1 MKKKINIQFAIITMV
16 AIIFTMIVSVLV
28 YSELFQKEVR
38 ENLRICA
45 YELKNTGIFDDPKAD
60 YTMKAVDN
68 VRITVIDTDGTVA
81 FDTNASI
88 GDLDNHGQRPEIQK
102 ALQNGEGEIM
112 RRSATMKKTAFY
124 FALRLDNGQVLRVAK
139 EASNVWSML
148 SALSLP
154 LGLMSAALI
163 LVSVILTHFL
173 TGSILK
179 PIEHMASHIDD
190 TEEEVTYRELE
201 PFMKTIRKQHE
212 DIVKSSQMRQEFTA
226 NVSHELKTPLTAIS
240 GYAELIASGMTSG
253 DDTIRFAGEI
263 SKSSNRLL
271 TLINDILRLSELDAS
286 TEVPMEELDLTVW
299 KNAVRLLKHDNELS
313 EKQDAVAG
321 LMNAAYS
328 LGIKVSLDG
337 TFPEDAVVKEVFLS
351 VIRECMTNAVR
362 HAGAKELYVRLV
374 CSNHTAAVSVTNSG
388 AVPAGNIV
396 EGGGLTSLR
405 ILVKKSGGTMEI
417 KTVPGFELTVSVPVR
432 LEEMK

>member
-1 MKKKINIQFAIITMV
+1 MLDDGHAWRFAQEQITTQDGSSYTQV
-16 AIIFTMIVSVLV
+16 TASDVT
-28 YSELFQKEVR
+28 ELYFRQKEL
-38 ENLRICA
+38 EEDNKKLKEDAERI
-45 YELKNTGIFDDPKAD
+45 
-60 YTMKAVDN
+60 
-68 VRITVIDTDGTVA
+68 
-81 FDTNASI
+81 
-88 GDLDNHGQRPEIQK
+88 
-102 ALQNGEGEIM
+102 
-112 RRSATMKKTAFY
+112 RR
-124 FALRLDNGQVLRVAK
+124 
-139 EASNVWSML
+139 L
-148 SALSLP
+148 SANIISLIREEEILSMKMRVHDDI
-154 LGLMSAALI
+154 GR
-163 LVSVILTHFL
+163 SVIATRQFL
-173 TGSILK
+173 QQGK
-179 PIEHMASHIDD
+179 
-190 TEEEVTYRELE
+190 
-201 PFMKTIRKQHE
+201 
-212 DIVKSSQMRQEFTA
+212 
-226 NVSHELKTPLTAIS
+226 
-240 GYAELIASGMTSG
+240 
-253 DDTIRFAGEI
+253 
-263 SKSSNRLL
+263 
-271 TLINDILRLSELDAS
+271 
-286 TEVPMEELDLTVW
+286 PMEELDLTVW